1 MSGIVGGSHSKS
13 KVIGRSQDTA
23 KAWIQMNMATPATKD
38 SFGVSSLTDNGTGNF
53 RVTFASSLANDDYA
67 AVATTNEDQ
76 ANASI
81 KTGGGA
87 GSIDV
92 EIRVDGGGSMHDS
105 SRVSVIV
112 FGD

>member
-1 MSGIVGGSHSKS
+1 MSGIVGTSHSKS
-13 KVIGRSQDTA
+13 KIVGKSLDTA
-23 KAWIQMNMATPATKD
+23 KAWIQMNMATPAIKD

-53 RVTFASSLANDDYA
+53 RVTFSSPLANDDYA
-67 AVATTNEDQ
+67 TVATTNEDQ
-76 ANASI
+76 ANAAI
-81 KTGGGA
+81 KIGGGA

-92 EIRVDGGGSMHDS
+92 ETRLDGGGSYHDG